1 MNAFKKGDE
10 MDVKVWMYLAYLAVS
25 IGLTV
30 WVARALSRNGLVF
43 LEDVFADKRLA
54 DAVNSLLVVGFYLLN
69 LGYVTVAMKE
79 ADAVGTTSQ
88 ALEELSMKV
97 GLVLLV
103 LGALHFFN
111 VFALG
116 RYRRGRL
123 RQQQAPLH
131 PPLAPVGY
139 LPAQPGAR
147 PVNPARPMPQT
158 SAMPQAGTT
167 PPAGPTSQADPTPPA
182 Q

>member
-1 MNAFKKGDE
+1 

-30 WVARALSRNGLVF
+30 WVARALARNGLVF

-79 ADAVGTTSQ
+79 AGPVGTTSQ
-88 ALEELSMKV
+88 ALEQLSMKV
-97 GLVLLV
+97 GWVLLV

-123 RQQQAPLH
+123 RQQAAAH

-139 LPAQPGAR
+139 LPPQGGPR
-147 PVNPARPMPQT
+147 PAHPAAPV
-158 SAMPQAGTT
+158 
-167 PPAGPTSQADPTPPA
+167 PAGPTPGQTPPA
-182 Q
+182 PPR

>member
-1 MNAFKKGDE
+1 
-10 MDVKVWMYLAYLAVS
+10 MDAKVWMYLAYLTVS

-79 ADAVGTTSQ
+79 SDPVGDTSQ
-88 ALEELSMKV
+88 ALEQLSMKV

-123 RQQQAPLH
+123 RQQAAGH

-139 LPAQPGAR
+139 LPPQGGPR
-147 PVNPARPMPQT
+147 PVNPAGP
-158 SAMPQAGTT
+158 A
-167 PPAGPTSQADPTPPA
+167 PAGPTPGQTPPVPPR
-182 Q
+182 